1 MKNYLFICVILISC
15 NLLAQEYIQIVRS
28 DINIRLLPSTSE
40 AIVGTALLGEVYEII
55 GQNATWYQVVLPSG
69 QSRWIYKKLAI
80 PIEDISF
87 LSTALIDKYSI
98 QNELIQAKQQAL
110 NDSHIE
116 TISNLDVT
124 QINNLLIDRYSL
136 IILQKNS
143 VSPCLYK
150 EIINLE
156 LENDFILKKDTT
168 ESLVSVTHIDYD
180 LFKIDSENYY
190 IETRRCFKLGTAL
203 DAIILT
209 YHDGEDFFQKLCFE
223 DGYGTDFENCYNIKN
238 IYAAVL
244 NETGLVTLT
253 KDGKIKT
260 TDLILRKTTLD
271 LPHSKY

>member
-69 QSRWIYKKLAI
+69 QSRWIYKTLAI
-80 PIEDISF
+80 PTEDIPF
-87 LSTALIDKYSI
+87 LSTALIDNYSI

-156 LENDFILKKDTT
+156 LENDFILRKDTT